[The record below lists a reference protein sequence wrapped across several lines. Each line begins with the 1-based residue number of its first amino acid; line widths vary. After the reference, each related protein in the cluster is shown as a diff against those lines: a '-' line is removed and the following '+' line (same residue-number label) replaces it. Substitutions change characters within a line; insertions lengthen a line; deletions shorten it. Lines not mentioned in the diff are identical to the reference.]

1 MIESSISWFLEA
13 CVPGIVV
20 GVFMAVFNR
29 RQRNRDDERERRMA
43 EREERRERQE
53 QDRQKSELLRISM
66 LMATAKLSYAVA
78 MAVKRGK
85 PNGEIE
91 EGIDAYNESLEK
103 FREFER
109 EKLVQNT

>member
-1 MIESSISWFLEA
+1 MIESSITWFLEA
-13 CVPGIVV
+13 CVPGLIV
-20 GVFMAVFNR
+20 GVAMALFNR
-29 RQRNRDDERERRMA
+29 RQQKRDEEQDRRA
-43 EREERRERQE
+43 TALEERRAQQE

-66 LMATAKLSYAVA
+66 LIATAKLSYAVA